1 MSLSPTARKW
11 VRSVVDFGGLAAFL
25 VAFFYLK
32 STGMPQQQALV
43 RLADIPLTQGG
54 KDTAHV
60 ENMLA
65 AVAVAWALDVS
76 LDVMRT
82 GVETFFIE

>member
-1 MSLSPTARKW
+1 MRECPVCLPVISEHLSHGKRAVI
-11 VRSVVDFGGLAAFL
+11 VRYDQIMLASAQGE
-25 VAFFYLK
+25 VALI
-32 STGMPQQQALV
+32 
-43 RLADIPLTQGG
+43 RLTDIPLTQGG
-54 KDTAHV
+54 KDTAQV

>member
-1 MSLSPTARKW
+1 M
-11 VRSVVDFGGLAAFL
+11 LASAQGE
-25 VAFFYLK
+25 VALI
-32 STGMPQQQALV
+32 
-43 RLADIPLTQGG
+43 RLTDIPLTQGG
-54 KDTAHV
+54 KDTAQV

-65 AVAVAWALDVS
+65 AIAVAWALDVS

>member
-1 MSLSPTARKW
+1 MQCVI
-11 VRSVVDFGGLAAFL
+11 VRYDQIMLASAQGE
-25 VAFFYLK
+25 VALI
-32 STGMPQQQALV
+32 
-43 RLADIPLTQGG
+43 RLTDIPLTQGG
-54 KDTAHV
+54 KDTAQV

-65 AVAVAWALDVS
+65 AIAVAWALDVS